1 MATYAELL
9 TLKGDQALLNKV
21 RVAVWIAAYN
31 IVGEPV
37 NTANHVNRLIWAKKV
52 FTDETSAANAM
63 LVPVLA
69 ANKAATVAQI
79 NGATDTAVQDAVN
92 LVVDTFA
99 NGV

>member
-21 RVAVWIAAYN
+21 RVAVWVAAYN
-31 IVGEPV
+31 IVGEAI
-37 NTANHVNRLIWAKKV
+37 NTPNHPNRLVWAKKV
-52 FTDETSAANAM
+52 FTDEIEAANAM

-69 ANKAATVAQI
+69 ANKGFTVAQI